1 MLDKITGKAVQ
12 GQRYYNLQYNVCLEK
27 GSDDIGSAVCDT
39 IYTVYLSLCTQTADS
54 ISSEPFPRH
63 ILYLSLGRIFSL
75 GEGAGVD

>member
-39 IYTVYLSLCTQTADS
+39 IYTVYLSLSKQLIRYHAN
-54 ISSEPFPRH
+54 PFRGTH
-63 ILYLSLGRIFSL
+63 FI
-75 GEGAGVD
+75 